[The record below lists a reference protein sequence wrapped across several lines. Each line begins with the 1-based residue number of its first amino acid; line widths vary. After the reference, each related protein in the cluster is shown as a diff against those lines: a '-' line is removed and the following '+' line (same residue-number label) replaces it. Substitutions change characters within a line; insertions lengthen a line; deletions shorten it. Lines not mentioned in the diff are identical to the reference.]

1 MTYNNLANN
10 FLGSTSL
17 HIFFFAK
24 PIPSEA
30 ETQTIPQHPHVFL
43 HLLWR
48 RTVMQLVNNIVEQ
61 TEDVP
66 EFC

>member
-1 MTYNNLANN
+1 MTYNNLANY

-17 HIFFFAK
+17 HIFFTK
-24 PIPSEA
+24 PVPSEA

-48 RTVMQLVNNIVEQ
+48 KTVMQLVNNIVEQ
-61 TEDVP
+61 TIDVP
-66 EFC
+66 ESC